1 MATLKIVQS
10 DHQTISVVDADKKAY
25 KNGDTVATGK
35 VLTASIK
42 AETGYTA
49 GALNKTSVTVSD
61 KDTEIEFSATAA
73 TIQTFT
79 LTITQSDN
87 QTITV
92 SAGDKTYTATTKL
105 PYNTAW
111 TATIAAKDGYTAG
124 TLNKTSGT
132 LTADD
137 AVSATAATINTYTLT
152 ITQSEHQTITVNDGK
167 KDYTATTKLPYGT
180 KWTATIKADE
190 GYTAGAL
197 SKASGTITADDSVSA
212 AAATVTQYTL
222 TITQSEHQTITVN
235 DGKKDYTATTKLPYN
250 TAWTAKIAAEDGYI
264 AGTLNKTSGTL
275 TADDT
280 VSATAA
286 TAIKT
291 YTFTITQSEHQTITV
306 TANGKEYT
314 DKFTANEGTTWTAK
328 VVPEDGYVAG
338 TLAATSGTLS
348 ADYTLTATA
357 ATKATGKTYTLTIT
371 QSEHQ
376 TITVSAN
383 GLDYTSTFTA
393 NEGTAWTAAIK
404 ADDGYTAGTL
414 SKTSGTLTADDTVSA
429 TAATKKPEEHKEG
442 ILTVIFNYILDMFN
456 MR

>member
-10 DHQTISVVDADKKAY
+10 DHQTISVVDEDKKAY

-222 TITQSEHQTITVN
+222 TITQSEHQTI
-235 DGKKDYTATTKLPYN
+235 K
-250 TAWTAKIAAEDGYI
+250 
-264 AGTLNKTSGTL
+264 
-275 TADDT
+275 
-280 VSATAA
+280 
-286 TAIKT
+286 
-291 YTFTITQSEHQTITV
+291 
-306 TANGKEYT
+306 
-314 DKFTANEGTTWTAK
+314 
-328 VVPEDGYVAG
+328 
-338 TLAATSGTLS
+338 
-348 ADYTLTATA
+348 
-357 ATKATGKTYTLTIT
+357 
-371 QSEHQ
+371 
-376 TITVSAN
+376 
-383 GLDYTSTFTA
+383 
-393 NEGTAWTAAIK
+393 
-404 ADDGYTAGTL
+404 
-414 SKTSGTLTADDTVSA
+414 
-429 TAATKKPEEHKEG
+429 
-442 ILTVIFNYILDMFN
+442 
-456 MR
+456 